1 MKKIFI
7 VIVLFPVF
15 LFPNFIGMNSG
26 ARSLAM
32 GNAYTALSDE
42 SIAIF
47 YNPAGL
53 ARINQFHLKVSRQNL
68 FGISDLYSDM
78 ISIALPTPVLRTG
91 FAFQKINLVDAYS
104 EQIAYLSSAGIIK
117 PNQIPIRFGFSLK
130 YESAKVENYDGAKNP
145 KEFDLD
151 MGLIVDFNEN
161 LFFGYSMKNILEP
174 KFKFISDGDKL
185 KTQQSIGLCYKWRSA
200 VHFLADHV
208 WTDLDSQWNFG
219 SEIWFFNVFAAR
231 LGLFDESLTA
241 GFGLRTKTW
250 SVDSAVLSHEELGST
265 YRISFG
271 FKYGTQ
277 R

>member
-1 MKKIFI
+1 MKKLFI
-7 VIVLFPVF
+7 IITLLPTF
-15 LFPNFIGMNSG
+15 LLSNFIGMNSG

-53 ARINQFHLKVSRQNL
+53 ARINQLNFKASRQNL
-68 FGISDLYSDM
+68 FGISDLQSDM
-78 ISIALPTPVLRTG
+78 ISIAVPTPILRTG
-91 FAFQKINLVDAYS
+91 LAIQKISLVDAYS
-104 EQIAYLSSAGIIK
+104 EQIVYVSSAGIIK
-117 PNQIPIRFGFSLK
+117 PNQIPIRFGLSLK
-130 YESAKVENYDGAKNP
+130 YESAKVEGYDGANNP

-151 MGLIVDFNEN
+151 VGLIADINEN
-161 LFFGYSMKNILEP
+161 LFFGYAAKNILEP
-174 KFKFISDGDKL
+174 EFKFISDGDKL
-185 KTQQSIGLCYKWRSA
+185 NIKQSLGLCYKWRGA
-200 VHFLADHV
+200 VYFLADRV
-208 WTDLDSQWNFG
+208 WTDIDSQWNFG
-219 SEIWFFNVFAAR
+219 SEIWFFDVFAAR

-271 FKYGTQ
+271 LKYGVKQ
-277 R
+277 

>member
-1 MKKIFI
+1 MSKLFI
-7 VIVLFPVF
+7 IITLLSTF
-15 LFPNFIGMNSG
+15 LFPNFIGMNNGSL
-26 ARSLAM
+26 SLAM

-53 ARINQFHLKVSRQNL
+53 ARINQLNFKASRQNL
-68 FGISDLYSDM
+68 FGISDLQSDM
-78 ISIALPTPVLRTG
+78 ISIAIPTPVLRTG
-91 FAFQKINLVDAYS
+91 LAIQKISLVDAYS
-104 EQIAYLSSAGIIK
+104 EQIIYVSSAGIVK
-117 PNQIPIRFGFSLK
+117 LNQIPIRFGLSLK
-130 YESAKVENYDGAKNP
+130 YESAKVEGYDGVNNP

-151 MGLIVDFNEN
+151 MGVIVDFNEN
-161 LFFGYSMKNILEP
+161 LFFGYSIKNILEP
-174 KFKFISDGDKL
+174 KFKFISDEDKL
-185 KTQQSIGLCYKWRSA
+185 NTQQSIGLCYKWRSE
-200 VHFLADHV
+200 VHFLVDHV

-250 SVDSAVLSHEELGST
+250 SVDGAVLSHEELGST

-271 FKYGTQ
+271 FKYGAQ

>member
-1 MKKIFI
+1 MKKLFI
-7 VIVLFPVF
+7 VIILLPTF
-15 LFPNFIGMNSG
+15 LLPNFIGMNSG

-53 ARINQFHLKVSRQNL
+53 ARINQFHLKASRQNL
-68 FGISDLYSDM
+68 FGVSDLYSDM

-104 EQIAYLSSAGIIK
+104 EQIVYLSSAGIIK

-130 YESAKVENYDGAKNP
+130 YESAKVENYSGAKNP

-151 MGLIVDFNEN
+151 MGVIVDFNEN
-161 LFFGYSMKNILEP
+161 LFFGYSAKNILEP
-174 KFKFISDGDKL
+174 EFEFISDRDKL
-185 KTQQSIGLCYKWRSA
+185 NITQSLGLCYKWRGA
-200 VHFLADHV
+200 VHFLADRV
-208 WTDLDSQWNFG
+208 WTDIDSQWNFG
-219 SEIWFFNVFAAR
+219 SEIWFFDVFAAR
-231 LGLFDESLTA
+231 LGLFNESLTA
-241 GFGLRTKTW
+241 GFGLRTKMW

-265 YRISFG
+265 YRISIG
-271 FKYGTQ
+271 FKYGAQ